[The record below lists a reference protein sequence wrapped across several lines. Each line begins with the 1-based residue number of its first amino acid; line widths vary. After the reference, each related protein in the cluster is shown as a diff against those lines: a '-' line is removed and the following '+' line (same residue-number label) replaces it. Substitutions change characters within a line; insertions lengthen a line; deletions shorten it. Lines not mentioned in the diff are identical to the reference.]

1 MSEAA
6 EIAVTAWW
14 PGEAID
20 RLSRSWRVRVRREE
34 EILDEEGLIAFIG
47 GARAAMTL
55 LADPVTDRVLAACPE
70 LAIVANVAVGYNN
83 VDLEAAARRGVW
95 VTNTPDVLT
104 EATADLA
111 WALVLGVTR
120 RLVEADRFLRGGRY
134 RGWRPD
140 LLLGSGLQGRTLG
153 LLGYG
158 RIGRAVARRARAFG
172 MSVLFY
178 DPRVIAPEAGD
189 RQVELDELLESSW
202 VLSVHCPLTP
212 ATRHILDGE
221 RLRRLPR
228 GAFLVNTARGP
239 IVDEAALVEVLEEGH
254 LGGAGLDVFEDE
266 PRVHP
271 GLLGRDDVVILPH
284 IGSATLETRSAMASL
299 AADNVE
305 AVLQGREPRT
315 PVVRPEQAGPVLR

>member
-1 MSEAA
+1 MKERA

-14 PGEAID
+14 PGEAME
-20 RLSRSWRVRVRREE
+20 RLARRYRVRVRREE

-47 GARAAMTL
+47 EARAAMTI
-55 LADPVTDRVLAACPE
+55 LADPVTDRVLAACPN

-83 VDLEAAARRGVW
+83 IDLEAAARRGVW

-111 WALVLGVTR
+111 WSLILAVTR
-120 RLVEADRFLRGGRY
+120 RLVEADRFLRAGRY

-158 RIGRAVARRARAFG
+158 RIGRAVARRGRAFG
-172 MSVLFY
+172 MRVLFH
-178 DPRVIAPEAGD
+178 DPGVIAPEAGD
-189 RQVELDELLESSW
+189 RQVGLEELLASSW

-212 ATRHILDGE
+212 ATRHLLDGQ
-221 RLRRLPR
+221 RLPLLPR

-239 IVDEAALVEVLEEGH
+239 IVDETALVELLEEGH
-254 LGGAGLDVFEDE
+254 LGGAGLDVFEEE

-271 GLLGRDDVVILPH
+271 GLLGRDDVVLLPH

-305 AVLQGREPRT
+305 AVLAGREPRT
-315 PVVRPEQAGPVLR
+315 PVVRPRAAG

>member
-6 EIAVTAWW
+6 EIAITAWW

-20 RLSRSWRVRVRREE
+20 RLSRRWRVRVRREE
-34 EILDEEGLIAFIG
+34 EILDEEGLISFIG

-55 LADPVTDRVLAACPE
+55 LADPVTDRVLAACPG

-111 WALVLGVTR
+111 WALILGVTR
-120 RLVEADRFLRGGRY
+120 RVVEADRFLRRGRY
-134 RGWRPD
+134 QGWRPD

-158 RIGRAVARRARAFG
+158 RIGRAVARRGRAFG
-172 MSVLFY
+172 MSVLFH
-178 DPRVIAPEAGD
+178 DPGVIAPEAGD
-189 RQVELDELLESSW
+189 RQVELDELLERSW

-212 ATRHILDGE
+212 ATRHILDAA

-239 IVDEAALVEVLEEGH
+239 IVDEAGLVEVLEEGH

-305 AVLQGREPRT
+305 AVLEGREPRT
-315 PVVRPEQAGPVLR
+315 PVVRPAPRG